1 MKGQSEVMKVMQINC
16 VYNFGSTG
24 KIVYDIHTALKEQG
38 FESVVCYG
46 RGKKVCEDGVYK
58 TCGEVEGKLNNLIS
72 RITGLAYSGCFFAT
86 NRLLARI
93 KKEKPNVVHLHCIN
107 GFFVNIYRL
116 VKYLKKHN
124 IPTVV
129 THHAEFLYTGNCG
142 HAYECESWKKGCGN
156 CPSAKKA
163 VRSYFFDFTRANF
176 RKMKN
181 AFAGFEN
188 MVSAAV
194 SPWVQKR
201 AGMSLIFADKK
212 NVTVLNGID
221 CNIFKPC
228 GDANQLKAELGIQ
241 SDKKVIIHV
250 TADFESAQKGGRYV
264 RLIAEKLKNDA
275 VIVVVGN
282 YHQPKD
288 LPENII
294 ALGRVENQ
302 KKLAEYYSMAD
313 LCLIAGKRETF
324 SMPVAESL
332 CCGTP
337 VTGFKAGGPETITIP
352 EFSEF
357 AEYGDVNGLCDAVCR
372 MLKQKFDREG
382 ISEIAAEKY
391 SKKAMVDGYIRL
403 YNEVF
408 EKREV

>member
-1 MKGQSEVMKVMQINC
+1 MITPQSILLSQDGITIPIDENNFDVLQDYFKDIFC
-16 VYNFGSTG
+16 VN
-24 KIVYDIHTALKEQG
+24 
-38 FESVVCYG
+38 
-46 RGKKVCEDGVYK
+46 
-58 TCGEVEGKLNNLIS
+58 
-72 RITGLAYSGCFFAT
+72 SGPMDQAT
-86 NRLLARI
+86 FNPADEKAR
-93 KKEKPNVVHLHCIN
+93 E
-107 GFFVNIYRL
+107 
-116 VKYLKKHN
+116 
-124 IPTVV
+124 
-129 THHAEFLYTGNCG
+129 
-142 HAYECESWKKGCGN
+142 
-156 CPSAKKA
+156 
-163 VRSYFFDFTRANF
+163 
-176 RKMKN
+176 
-181 AFAGFEN
+181 
-188 MVSAAV
+188 
-194 SPWVQKR
+194 
-201 AGMSLIFADKK
+201 
-212 NVTVLNGID
+212 
-221 CNIFKPC
+221 
-228 GDANQLKAELGIQ
+228 
-241 SDKKVIIHV
+241 
-250 TADFESAQKGGRYV
+250 
-264 RLIAEKLKNDA
+264 IAEKLKNDA

-357 AEYGDVNGLCDAVCR
+357 AEHGDVNGLCDAVCR
-372 MLKQKFDREG
+372 MLKQKFDREV